1 MAKQIVLEARLK
13 GAQKT
18 KRGLKGIDSGL
29 RSLGKSAIAAGA
41 AFFGGRAI
49 IAGLQKSIELSAKM
63 EGLQRG
69 FDNLAKSAGFSA
81 QTFSK
86 LQKATDGTVSSFD
99 LMKQANNAMLLGI
112 ADSEEQMAEM
122 FDVAQRLASALGQ
135 DAAFGVES
143 LVTGLGRQSKLML
156 DNLGIMVDTNKAYS
170 VYASKLGITV
180 NQLTDQ
186 QRKQAFVNAAMK
198 EGKALVESLG
208 EEQLTTADSINQMK
222 NAVDDLAIKMGKKLA
237 PFVNLFADSI
247 KNATVLLSKF
257 MGDEEETTITIDDQI
272 ETIKKQIE
280 AYKAMGDETKAMDAN
295 LIFFIP
301 KLSEQEILMNKGA
314 DAVNNFTQNLKD
326 QIPELENHL
335 QMLEQMKE
343 GYEELDINIINTNM
357 IWGELNQA
365 IEQTG
370 KWGDEIIIPLGD
382 KLHVLALMSQQAF
395 GMIASNLATIS
406 QAPGWEKMEKVAKRA
421 AQVQALVDAYASANA
436 AFKAMAGIPVVGPT
450 LGYIAAATA
459 LAAGLANVKMI
470 ESAATGFDGIVNK
483 PTMFMTGE
491 AGAER
496 VSVTPLEGPNING
509 PQGGNIHLHFGAVTN
524 EDYVKDFIVP
534 EIQKAQRLNLA

>member
-1 MAKQIVLEARLK
+1 MAKNIVLRSKLE
-13 GAQKT
+13 GAGKT
-18 KRGLKGIDSGL
+18 KRGLKSVDSGL
-29 RSLGKSAIAAGA
+29 R
-41 AFFGGRAI
+41 
-49 IAGLQKSIELSAKM
+49 
-63 EGLQRG
+63 
-69 FDNLAKSAGFSA
+69 NLAKSAMAAGAAYFTARGIISGFKAVIDAAGKQEMAEKKLEAALGKTSKTLLNYASSLQEVSMFGDEATIEAMSMMAAFTKDEEALKKLTEATLDYAAATGTDLNAAA
-81 QTFSK
+81 QLVGRTF
-86 LQKATDGTVSSFD
+86 GTS
-99 LMKQANNAMLLGI
+99 MNAMSRYG
-112 ADSEEQMAEM
+112 
-122 FDVAQRLASALGQ
+122 VAVEGAAGSTERL
-135 DAAFGVES
+135 ES
-143 LVTGLGRQSKLML
+143 LTG
-156 DNLGIMVDTNKAYS
+156 NLAKMFGGQAKAQADTMAGS
-170 VYASKLGITV
+170 L
-180 NQLTDQ
+180 Q
-186 QRKQAFVNAAMK
+186 QM
-198 EGKALVESLG
+198 G
-208 EEQLTTADSINQMK
+208 
-222 NAVDDLAIKMGKKLA
+222 NAVGDLAEKMGERLA
-237 PFVNLFADSI
+237 PFVILFANSV

-280 AYKAMGDETKAMDAN
+280 AYKAMGNETKAMDAN
-295 LIFFIP
+295 LIFFLP

-314 DAVNNFTQNLKD
+314 GAVNNFTQNLKD
-326 QIPELENHL
+326 QIPKLELHL

-343 GYEELDINIINTNM
+343 GYEGLDINIFHTSIL
-357 IWGELNQA
+357 WGELNEV

-370 KWGDEIIIPLGD
+370 KWSDEIIIPLGD

-436 AFKAMAGIPVVGPT
+436 AFKAMAGIPVVGPA
-450 LGYIAAATA
+450 LGSIAAATA